1 MHSVHRLLFRLHRRH
16 RFWWAAFLAL
26 ALMALL
32 LRQLGRHA
40 LEAHGTLRLL
50 YTIGSGMM
58 LIAPFFEWFI
68 DDREWLCYRLWG
80 VDLAEVLR
88 RKSRVLLHQQGLLAL
103 AVLGCW
109 TALHP
114 ASRHADLLRLAALAL
129 TALGSGPVIGLAV
142 YPGVR
147 RWLMQAPMIAGF
159 IGGGAQLLALGL
171 ALLSYLQPLLAP
183 LLLVLCWYYGRQIF
197 TRSARAL
204 DQMELPVERS

>member
-1 MHSVHRLLFRLHRRH
+1 MHSVHRLLFRLHH
-16 RFWWAAFLAL
+16 RYRYRWAAFLAV
-26 ALMALL
+26 ALMVLL

-40 LEAHGTLRLL
+40 PEAHGTLRLL
-50 YTIGSGMM
+50 YAIGSGMM
-58 LIAPFFEWFI
+58 LIAPFFEWFV

-103 AVLGCW
+103 AVPAYW

-114 ASRHADLLRLAALAL
+114 ASWHADLLRLAVLAL
-129 TALGSGPVIGLAV
+129 IALTTAPVIGLAV

-147 RWLMQAPMIAGF
+147 RWLIQAPMVAGF

-183 LLLVLCWYYGRQIF
+183 LLLVLCRHYGRQMF

-204 DQMELPVERS
+204 DQMELPVEHP

>member
-1 MHSVHRLLFRLHRRH
+1 MHSVHRLLFRLHHRH
-16 RFWWAAFLAL
+16 RYRWAAFLAV
-26 ALMALL
+26 ALMVLL
-32 LRQLGRHA
+32 LRKLGRHA
-40 LEAHGTLRLL
+40 PEAHGTLRLL
-50 YTIGSGMM
+50 YAIGSGMM
-58 LIAPFFEWFI
+58 LIAPFFEWFV

-103 AVLGCW
+103 AVPACW

-114 ASRHADLLRLAALAL
+114 ASWHVDLLRLAALAL
-129 TALGSGPVIGLAV
+129 IALAAAPVIGLAV
-142 YPGVR
+142 YPVVR
-147 RWLMQAPMIAGF
+147 RWLRQTPMVTGF

-183 LLLVLCWYYGRQIF
+183 LLLVLCRHYGRQMF

-204 DQMELPVERS
+204 DQMELPVEHP